1 MQFKA
6 LLVFLISIV
15 VQTNQGNETRNLSTG
30 ANDHSILAIILRQ
43 LFRIEAKQNSSPR
56 LTDTL
61 VQTINENKKLYEL
74 LQKQVT
80 DNKDE
85 TSKLSSTINLLKTN
99 LQLQKSEFNR
109 KISALRKH
117 HEKVPAFT
125 ATFSNN
131 GLMSLAH
138 GQILKFDKVHFNNG
152 GGYDPTTGYFTP
164 KRTGVYLMSC
174 TVRATDHHLHVSLWR
189 NSHQIMYA
197 YGNSWNTGSFS
208 IAVDVKMGD
217 KLYIK
222 HVHRNNEVVQGGP
235 TSFFSGVFISG

>member
-61 VQTINENKKLYEL
+61 VQTINGNKKLYEL

-109 KISALRKH
+109 EISALRKH
-117 HEKVPAFT
+117 HGK
-125 ATFSNN
+125 
-131 GLMSLAH
+131 
-138 GQILKFDKVHFNNG
+138 K
-152 GGYDPTTGYFTP
+152 YF
-164 KRTGVYLMSC
+164 L
-174 TVRATDHHLHVSLWR
+174 L
-189 NSHQIMYA
+189 
-197 YGNSWNTGSFS
+197 
-208 IAVDVKMGD
+208 
-217 KLYIK
+217 
-222 HVHRNNEVVQGGP
+222 
-235 TSFFSGVFISG
+235 